1 MTTSNHKIASTNLAT
16 PVSCVSAFCQAVI
29 KKVIPK
35 RFWGSGEL
43 REHNEH
49 LILRSVDQFI
59 RARKYETFSLDEIMN
74 SLKVINVSFFMHNL
88 ILTIVRFRR

>member
-1 MTTSNHKIASTNLAT
+1 MTTSNHKIASTDLAT
-16 PVSCVSAFCQAVI
+16 PVSCVSAFCQAII

-49 LILRSVDQFI
+49 LILRSVDKFI

-74 SLKVINVSFFMHNL
+74 LLKVTNVFFFHAQSYADN
-88 ILTIVRFRR
+88 VRFRR